1 MYSWYEVSIKGWKTA
16 IRAKNEDEAKQLW
29 CNFNGYL
36 SELPDMTV
44 QQIDDGDDNNA
55 PAGYTSIIW

>member
-1 MYSWYEVSIKGWKTA
+1 MYSWYEVSLKGFRTA
-16 IRAKNEDEAKQLW
+16 IRAQSAEEAKRLW

-44 QQIDDGDDNNA
+44 RQIDDGDSNNA